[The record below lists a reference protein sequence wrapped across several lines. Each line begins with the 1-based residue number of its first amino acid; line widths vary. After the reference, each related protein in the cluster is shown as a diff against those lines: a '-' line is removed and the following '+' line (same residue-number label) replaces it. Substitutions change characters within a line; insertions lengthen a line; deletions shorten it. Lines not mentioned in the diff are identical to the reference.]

1 MSNAFDKKEKKFLV
15 KFMLHIAMFLVVLAL
30 SVVLDE
36 TNDLSI
42 YSTGFLA
49 MSPVIPVIFLLR
61 LVVNHYRSMDEYIQ
75 RVMGESLLWAVG
87 VVGCAAMAYGLL
99 SEMVEV
105 PTISPAFMLPAI
117 AVIFGIAQSIKLAS
131 DTHEE

>member
-1 MSNAFDKKEKKFLV
+1 MSNELGKKEKKFLV
-15 KFMLHIAMFLVVLAL
+15 KFMLHIAMFLAVLAL
-30 SVVLDE
+30 SVLLNE

-49 MSPVIPVIFLLR
+49 MTPVIPVIFLLQ
-61 LVVNHYRSMDEYIQ
+61 LVVKHYRSLDEYIQ

-105 PTISPAFMLPAI
+105 PSISLAFMLPAI